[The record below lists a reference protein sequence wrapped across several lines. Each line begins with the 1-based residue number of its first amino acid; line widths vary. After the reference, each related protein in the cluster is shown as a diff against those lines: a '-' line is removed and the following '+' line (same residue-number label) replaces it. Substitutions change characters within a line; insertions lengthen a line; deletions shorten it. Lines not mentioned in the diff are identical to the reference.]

1 MEENMNIHTKI
12 ALIVGAFLLITA
24 TQVQAQTQTLKGC
37 IPQLK
42 NNELTLSGYDGF
54 REKELGK
61 AQCDS
66 VGRFA
71 LSYPASY
78 TGAAMLQAKGVQG
91 VVLLLNHESFGLQWD
106 NVQDVNSLKFTGSP
120 ENEAFAKGIA
130 VNGEAEQKLAGLR
143 YLLPKYDKNSAQHR
157 WLQAEIAAQE
167 KQFQGFINKLPA
179 SSYAAKYLK
188 LRKFVA
194 DMFAASNR
202 RDTTG
207 LAQIEARFAQIAF
220 ADEAFWHSGLAVD
233 LFTGFYQ
240 LLEGYGNET
249 TISAKTNRATDVWV
263 KALTNDAA
271 KQQEMA
277 EYCFKQLEKHNRIKS
292 AEYLALAMLN
302 GSGCQLDEKRMAL
315 FEQYRKMAEGNTA
328 PDITLPDG
336 RKLSELGSKYKL
348 VVFGASWCPDCQK
361 DYPSLVGS
369 YKRIKDKY
377 DMECV
382 YVSLDTDKK
391 ACEEFYKEAPFM
403 VSCDT
408 KGWNGSTVKAY
419 CVVATPTM
427 YLLDKKLQIV
437 KKIVTPQQL
446 EAFMGK

>member
-1 MEENMNIHTKI
+1 MRQK
-12 ALIVGAFLLITA
+12 VLLIGLLCA
-24 TQVQAQTQTLKGC
+24 GMVQAQLPTLKGC
-37 IPQLK
+37 FPQLRGSDI
-42 NNELTLSGYDGF
+42 TLSGYDGF
-54 REKELGK
+54 REKELSK

-66 VGRFA
+66 MGRFT
-71 LSYPASY
+71 LSYPTSY
-78 TGAAMLQAKGVQG
+78 TGAAMLQAKGAQG
-91 VVLLLNHESFGLQWD
+91 VVVLLNRESFGLQWD
-106 NVQDVNSLKFTGSP
+106 NVQDLNSLKFTGSP

-130 VNGEAEQKLAGLR
+130 VNSDAEQKLAGLR
-143 YLLPKYDKNSAQHR
+143 YLLPKYDKNGVQYR
-157 WLQAEIAAQE
+157 WLVKETAVQE
-167 KQFQGFINKLPA
+167 KQFQGFIDKLPA
-179 SSYAAKYLK
+179 GSYASKYLT

-207 LAQIEARFAQIAF
+207 LAQIEMQFAQTGF
-220 ADEAFWHSGLAVD
+220 ADQALWHSGLAVD

-240 LLEGYGNET
+240 LLEGYADEPM
-249 TISAKTNRATDVWV
+249 ISAKADRATDAWV
-263 KALTNDAA
+263 KALTNDPV
-271 KQQEMA
+271 KQQEVA
-277 EYCFKQLEKHNRIKS
+277 EYCFKQLEKKNLTQAS
-292 AEYLALAMLN
+292 EYLAKVMLN
-302 GSGCQLDEKRMAL
+302 QSGCQLDEKRTEL

-336 RKLSELGSKYKL
+336 RKLSELSGKYKL

-361 DYPSLVGS
+361 EYPSLVGS
-369 YKRIKDKY
+369 YKRIKEKY

-391 ACEEFYKEAPFM
+391 ACDDFYKEAPFM

-408 KGWNGSTVKAY
+408 KGWNGSTVKDY

-427 YLLDKKLQIV
+427 YLQDKKLQII
-437 KKIVTPQQL
+437 KRIVNPQQL

>member
-1 MEENMNIHTKI
+1 MRQT
-12 ALIVGAFLLITA
+12 VLLIGLLCA
-24 TQVQAQTQTLKGC
+24 GMAQAQLPTLKGC

-91 VVLLLNHESFGLQWD
+91 VVLLLNRETFGLQWD

-167 KQFQGFINKLPA
+167 KHFQGFINKLPA
-179 SSYAAKYLK
+179 GNYASKYLK

-220 ADEAFWHSGLAVD
+220 ADEALWHSGLAVD

-240 LLEGYGNET
+240 LLEGYGDET

-302 GSGCQLDEKRMAL
+302 GSGCQLDEKRTAL
-315 FEQYRKMAEGNTA
+315 FDQYRKMAEGHTA

-336 RKLSELGSKYKL
+336 KKLSELGHKYKL
-348 VVFGASWCPDCQK
+348 VAFGASWCPDCQR

-369 YKRIKDKY
+369 YKRIKAERDI
-377 DMECV
+377 ECV
-382 YVSLDTDKK
+382 YVSLDTDT
-391 ACEEFYKEAPFM
+391 AAYRAFFREAPFITI
-403 VSCDT
+403 CDT
-408 KGWNGSTVKAY
+408 KGWSSPAVKEY
-419 CVVATPTM
+419 CVVATPTI
-427 YLLDKKLQIV
+427 YLLDEKLRIV
-437 KKIVTPQQL
+437 KRIMNPQQL
-446 EAFMGK
+446 ENYMQSVE

>member
-1 MEENMNIHTKI
+1 MSIYKKI
-12 ALIVGAFLLITA
+12 GLMGGMLLMGMLA
-24 TQVQAQTQTLKGC
+24 TVQAQVQTLKGC
-37 IPQLK
+37 FPQLRGSDI
-42 NNELTLSGYDGF
+42 TLSGYDGF
-54 REKELGK
+54 REKELSK

-66 VGRFA
+66 TGRFT

-78 TGAAMLQAKGVQG
+78 TGAAMLQAKGAQG
-91 VVLLLNHESFGLQWD
+91 VVVLLNRENFGLQWD
-106 NVQDVNSLKFTGSP
+106 NVQDLNSLKFTGSP

-143 YLLPKYDKNSAQHR
+143 YLLPKYEEKSKQQQ
-157 WLQAEIAAQE
+157 WLVKETGVQE
-167 KQFQGFINKLPA
+167 KQFQGFIDKLP
-179 SSYAAKYLK
+179 SGSYASKYLTI
-188 LRKFVA
+188 RKFVA
-194 DMFAASNR
+194 DMYAASTR
-202 RDTTG
+202 KDTTG
-207 LAQIEARFAQIAF
+207 LARIEVGFAKLDF
-220 ADEAFWHSGLAVD
+220 ADEALWQSGLAVD

-240 LLEGYGNET
+240 LLEGYGDEA
-249 TISAKTNRATDVWV
+249 TISAKANRATDAWV
-263 KALTNDAA
+263 KALTTNLPR
-271 KQQEMA
+271 QQEVA
-277 EYCFKQLEKHNRIKS
+277 EYCFKQLEKKDLTQAS
-292 AEYLALAMLN
+292 EYLAKVMLN
-302 GSGCQLDEKRMAL
+302 QSGCQLDEKRTEL

-336 RKLSELGSKYKL
+336 RKLSELSGKYKL

-369 YKRIKDKY
+369 YKRIKEKY

-391 ACEEFYKEAPFM
+391 ACDDFYKEAPFM

-408 KGWNGSTVKAY
+408 KGWNGSTVKDY

-427 YLLDKKLQIV
+427 YLQDKKLQII
-437 KKIVTPQQL
+437 KRIVNPQQL